1 MMRSM
6 AVTGLTSVHVKFW
19 SKQTSFEGGDQ
30 AIVKVSTNGGTTW
43 TTLKTFTA
51 ATAPNVYAHHDVEV
65 NVSGQAFLLIAFDA
79 NMNSTSDSWYVDD
92 IQVTN

>member
-6 AVTGLTSVHVKFW
+6 SVAGLSSVHVKFW

-30 AIVKVSTNGGTTW
+30 AKVSTNGRTTW

-51 ATAPNVYAHHDVEV
+51 GTAPNVYAFHDVEV
-65 NVSGQAFLLIAFDA
+65 NVTGQAFLLIAFDA